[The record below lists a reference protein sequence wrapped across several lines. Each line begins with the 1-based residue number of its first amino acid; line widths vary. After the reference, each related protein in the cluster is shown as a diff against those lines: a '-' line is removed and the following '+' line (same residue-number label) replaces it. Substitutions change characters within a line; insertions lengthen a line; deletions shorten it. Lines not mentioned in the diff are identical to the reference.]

1 MTHHPDH
8 EIELY
13 RDDGIYRVFVDLQ
26 GFDPADI
33 DVTWVN
39 NRLTVS
45 ARRTG
50 GPGSSR
56 VFDHQVNVP
65 RAVDADGITATY
77 RDGVLDVELPVAPED
92 DPPGRAIEIEE

>member
-8 EIELY
+8 EVELY
-13 RDDGIYRVFVDLQ
+13 RDDGLYRVFVDLQ
-26 GFDPADI
+26 EFDPDDI
-33 DVTWVN
+33 EVAWVRD
-39 NRLTVS
+39 RLTVA

-65 RAVDADGITATY
+65 CAVDPDGITATY
-77 RDGVLDVELPVAPED
+77 RDGVLDVELPVDRDEN
-92 DPPGRAIEIEE
+92 PPGRQIEIEG

>member
-13 RDDGIYRVFVDLQ
+13 RDDGIYRVFVDLP
-26 GFDPADI
+26 GFDPEDI
-33 DVTWVN
+33 DVTWVH

-56 VFDHQVNVP
+56 VFDHEVNVP
-65 RAVDADGITATY
+65 RAVDTDGITATY
-77 RDGVLDVELPVAPED
+77 RDGVLDVELPVAGGEE
-92 DPPGRAIEIEE
+92 PPGRTIEIDE